1 MYNNKNGSVCAEV
14 CNETSMQMLGSKS
27 RIMNIYLVPPPEAY
41 VVDVFFFEMLHQ
53 IKKWPNFW
61 VFFSV
66 GETVE
71 QNLLHLYLVLNLLL
85 SPSLH

>member
-41 VVDVFFFEMLHQ
+41 VVDVFFF
-53 IKKWPNFW
+53 
-61 VFFSV
+61 
-66 GETVE
+66 
-71 QNLLHLYLVLNLLL
+71 
-85 SPSLH
+85 